1 VVAVG
6 QQGELETVLVA
17 EALVTLGVVAG
28 DADDRHA
35 GGLEA
40 GQVVVELARLA
51 GAARGIVRGI
61 EVDEHLGALEVL
73 QGDGGAVLVGQGERR
88 RLGAGLKLGRGAPH
102 YGA

>member
-35 GGLEA
+35 SGLEA

-51 GAARGIVRGI
+51 GTARGIVGGI
-61 EVDEHLGALEVL
+61 EVEDDPLALEVG
-73 QGDGGAVLVGQGERR
+73 QRHGGAVLVGQGELRR
-88 RLGAGLKLGRGAPH
+88 RGAGLKLGHGAPH
-102 YGA
+102 YSP